1 LVLLTKRLLPPC
13 YLRAIIDWFKNS
25 QKLMLKIRQED
36 YKTAIDLWKYFIG
49 HAYYENDKKYLS
61 PGYFNLGY
69 SYYKEGYIFLQFQ
82 H

>member
-1 LVLLTKRLLPPC
+1 
-13 YLRAIIDWFKNS
+13 
-25 QKLMLKIRQED
+25 MLKIRQED

-69 SYYKEGYIFLQFQ
+69 SYYKEGYYKKAIDALKKVIEIKPDD
-82 H
+82 HKAYYNMGVAYNELGK